1 MRGLQR
7 HSAIGRLVTLVIGI
21 FVSVALLRGAEG
33 PELLTLGNTILLLA
47 VLRILVRLTQTSP
60 LTAKLSVI
68 ASNRSLLALIR
79 QVVEAGARAAAVGDP
94 IHRELVLWQL
104 TTASARFEEAVGGRV
119 AFASTERWRSVYEQ
133 LLTSRGLHVYRS
145 VALVRDESYWRTE
158 AGLNSMQLNLRLAE
172 FGQLGIERIVILND
186 ELWPVSNQLPVSQL
200 QQWIHEQHHHG
211 ILLRLVRESELKTE
225 PDLLCDTGIYGS
237 RAIGIQELD
246 EDGATRQ
253 FTLQFGLEHVQA
265 AEERWQRLLV
275 YAVKYSDFLD
285 RYSVSS

>member
-21 FVSVALLRGAEG
+21 CLSVALLRGAKG
-33 PELLTLGNTILLLA
+33 PELLTLANTILLLA

-79 QVVEAGARAAAVGDP
+79 QVVEAAARAAAVGDP
-94 IHRELVLWQL
+94 IHRELIVWQL

-119 AFASTERWRSVYEQ
+119 AFASTERWRGVYEQ

-145 VALVRDESYWRTE
+145 VALVRDASYWRTE

-172 FGQLGIERIVILND
+172 SGQLGIERIVILND

-200 QQWIHEQHHHG
+200 QQWIHEQHQHG
-211 ILLRLVRESELKTE
+211 IRLRLVRESELKTE
-225 PDLLCDTGIYGS
+225 PDLLWDTGIYGS
-237 RAIGIQELD
+237 RAVGIQELD
-246 EDGATRQ
+246 EDGATRR
-253 FTLQFGLEHVQA
+253 FTLQFGWEHVQA

-275 YAVKYSDFLD
+275 YAVRYSDFLD